1 MTVAARSGVRPRVV
15 FFGSPAFAVP
25 CLRAVAA
32 ETELVAVVSQPDRPA
47 GRGQAPAAPAVK
59 HAAEALGLPG
69 LLVLQPEKIRT
80 PETRAA
86 LAALDADLFVVVAY
100 GRILPQTLLDLP
112 RLGPFNV
119 HASLLPKL
127 RGAAPIQWSIIRGER
142 ETGVSIMRMEAG
154 LDTGPVAAVR
164 ALQIADDDT
173 TGTLSLK
180 LADLGASLLVDTLPA
195 IVDRT
200 ITLKP
205 QDDAAA
211 TLAPLLAKV
220 DGIVNFDQPAR
231 LVSAQAR
238 GVDPWPG
245 AATTLGGES
254 AEAVRATG
262 RRRPL
267 GGSHLGATAAW
278 RDSRGDGRR
287 AARLLRER
295 RTADRVRRD
304 PVSRQAPDAGR
315 ARPRSVTARN
325 PARLVTDTKGRA
337 KGPTKGPT
345 TGPTKGPANGP
356 ATGGEPQ
363 SARGLARDVLARV
376 ERDGAYAGRALAAA
390 FDRGRALSPEDRALA
405 TELVYGVLR
414 RRSRLDR
421 AIDALARTGTGNL
434 DPAIQIALRTAA
446 YQILF
451 LDRIPAYA
459 AVSEGGRGMQGD
471 RRAGRGRF
479 RERAPPEAGAHR

>member
-1 MTVAARSGVRPRVV
+1 MTAAAPRSGARLRAV

-59 HAAEALGLPG
+59 RAAEALGLPG
-69 LLVLQPEKIRT
+69 LPILQPEKIRT
-80 PETRAA
+80 PETHAA

-100 GRILPQTLLDLP
+100 GRILPQALLDLP

-164 ALQIADDDT
+164 ALEIADDDT
-173 TGTLSLK
+173 TGTLSVK
-180 LADLGASLLVDTLPA
+180 LAELGAKLLVDTLPA
-195 IVDRT
+195 IANGTV
-200 ITLKP
+200 TLQR

-245 AATTLGGES
+245 ATTTLGGES
-254 AEAVRATG
+254 LKLFAPRVVEAASVAVTWGQEPPGLIRDVTADGLLVSCANEEQLIAFAEIQFPG
-262 RRRPL
+262 KRRMPAL
-267 GGSHLGATAAW
+267 VA
-278 RDSRGDGRR
+278 
-287 AARLLRER
+287 RER
-295 RTADRVRRD
+295 LPPGT
-304 PVSRQAPDAGR
+304 
-315 ARPRSVTARN
+315 
-325 PARLVTDTKGRA
+325 RLG
-337 KGPTKGPT
+337 
-345 TGPTKGPANGP
+345 
-356 ATGGEPQ
+356 
-363 SARGLARDVLARV
+363 S
-376 ERDGAYAGRALAAA
+376 
-390 FDRGRALSPEDRALA
+390 
-405 TELVYGVLR
+405 
-414 RRSRLDR
+414 
-421 AIDALARTGTGNL
+421 
-434 DPAIQIALRTAA
+434 
-446 YQILF
+446 
-451 LDRIPAYA
+451 
-459 AVSEGGRGMQGD
+459 
-471 RRAGRGRF
+471 
-479 RERAPPEAGAHR
+479 